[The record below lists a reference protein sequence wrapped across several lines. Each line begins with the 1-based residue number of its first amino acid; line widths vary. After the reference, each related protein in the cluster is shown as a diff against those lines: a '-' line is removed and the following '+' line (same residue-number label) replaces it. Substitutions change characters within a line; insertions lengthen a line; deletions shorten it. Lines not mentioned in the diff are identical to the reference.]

1 MTTKRVAFLKELLQF
16 TGIEPERLHLRW
28 ISSAEAP
35 RFAESITEFVEKI
48 KELGPLPLKEKKA
61 A

>member
-1 MTTKRVAFLKELLQF
+1 MKELLKF
-16 TGIEPERLHLRW
+16 VGIEPERLHLRW
-28 ISSAEAP
+28 VSAAEGP
-35 RFAESITEFVEKI
+35 RFAESITEFVEKV